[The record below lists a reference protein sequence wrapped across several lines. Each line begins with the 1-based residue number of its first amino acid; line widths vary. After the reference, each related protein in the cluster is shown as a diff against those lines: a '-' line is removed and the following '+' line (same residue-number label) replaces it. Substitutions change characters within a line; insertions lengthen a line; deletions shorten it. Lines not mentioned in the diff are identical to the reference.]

1 MLQCSVNGDPKP
13 RARRLPRCV
22 PGRIWKSPVMNY

>member
-13 RARRLPRCV
+13 RARRLPRLRAGQDLEV
-22 PGRIWKSPVMNY
+22 TSDEL